1 MNLDFDVTLKKS
13 DEPSVTET
21 PAVAIVP
28 NGTTNLPVLGDV
40 IGFLEKRKDAAR
52 ERIRE
57 TNAVPTNKDEEAV
70 ENAEVLRE
78 VLLELDSINSGIEAT
93 QLAALWNLHA
103 SKLYQRIGGA
113 ESLVHMIQQ
122 NKHLFHSPD
131 AIIRKARGVETI
143 LEYVFQRE
151 QAGKT
156 ILNEDTG
163 EILNVQHFVSQP
175 GFVGKIAQLHSHF
188 DKLETD
194 ADKEEMVLAI
204 ATLSKKELIDAFVSK
219 KESEDIGVYIKA
231 KEKFDPKSNKH
242 VVTIEMDE
250 REWSLFQRVNK
261 YIVEFS

>member
-1 MNLDFDVTLKKS
+1 MNLDFDVTLKKQ
-13 DEPSVTET
+13 DEPSEPET
-21 PAVAIVP
+21 PEVAIVP
-28 NGTTNLPVLGDV
+28 NGAMNLPVLGDV
-40 IGFLEKRKDAAR
+40 IGFLERRKDAAR

-57 TNAVPTNKDEEAV
+57 THAVPTTKDEEAV

-156 ILNEDTG
+156 IVNEDTG

-194 ADKEEMVLAI
+194 TDKEEMVLAI
-204 ATLSKKELIDAFVSK
+204 ATLSKSELLAAYVEK
-219 KESEDIGVYIKA
+219 KEGDDIGIRITA
-231 KEKFDPKSNKH
+231 KEKYDDKKEKYC
-242 VVTIEMDE
+242 VTIEMTHQ
-250 REWSLFQRVNK
+250 EWLLFQKVNRK
-261 YIVEFS
+261 LIEFE